1 MLILFM
7 FLLIAAFII
16 AVMLRNRR
24 MKKRNFFDY
33 DLFIIS
39 IIIIVVL
46 FIWNIGSI
54 LWTTN
59 IVISIPALEKKI
71 EMYQEE
77 NEKIED
83 TLSMLVENYKDWE
96 KDTYKEFKS
105 EEIAQFIS
113 LYPELSSDELV
124 KAQINTYIDNAK
136 ELKRLQE
143 KRIDKETYKWWLYFG
158 KRNY

>member
-1 MLILFM
+1 
-7 FLLIAAFII
+7 
-16 AVMLRNRR
+16 
-24 MKKRNFFDY
+24 
-33 DLFIIS
+33 
-39 IIIIVVL
+39 
-46 FIWNIGSI
+46 
-54 LWTTN
+54 
-59 IVISIPALEKKI
+59 
-71 EMYQEE
+71 MYQEE